1 MPDPA
6 LNRLEIRCRYCGER
20 LIVLGWG
27 KVVTASCGNS
37 LCPAFR
43 TPHSLVGEQG
53 AEGKPRRKRRSR
65 ASAAPAFPV
74 RPKSRQK
81 RETAEG
87 SKLR

>member
-20 LIVLGWG
+20 LFVLDWG

-43 TPHSLVGEQG
+43 TPHSFVGERG
-53 AEGKPRRKRRSR
+53 GEGKPRRKLRSR
-65 ASAAPAFPV
+65 ASAARAFPIH
-74 RPKSRQK
+74 PKSRRK
-81 RETAEG
+81 RNLAEG